1 MKNTTSRPVLGI
13 IFILL
18 GILLAA
24 KVFGLFDYIS
34 FNGWWTFFIIIPCF
48 LGLFQGN
55 NFSGSFFGLG
65 IGIILFLGMNQ
76 LISWRVAPQLI
87 AGLVFAAIGLSFL
100 FKDEK
105 INKDNKQSKGEKEK
119 WQAYEEQTKT
129 YDNQWKAYQGGEQE
143 ENQKQQGDTKK
154 QEGYTNQKQDG
165 AGNNSYNYQNTN
177 NGQGY
182 YKTHGSGRHNQYN
195 AVLNG
200 RVIQIMEEEFTGC
213 SITAILGNLQLDLRN
228 AIIRED
234 VVVDVTCLL
243 GGLDI
248 FVPANAKVSVSCT
261 PILGGVENRVSLSGR
276 GMQNTVT
283 IYIRGTCVLGGIEI
297 R

>member
-1 MKNTTSRPVLGI
+1 MKDTNSKPILGI

-18 GILLAA
+18 GVLLAA
-24 KVFGLFDYIS
+24 KVFGLFDYIT

-87 AGLVFAAIGLSFL
+87 AGLIFAAIGLSFL

-105 INKDNKQSKGEKEK
+105 IKKDKTKDDSRYRTYDTEADKGKEQAKTYEKQA
-119 WQAYEEQTKT
+119 QMHEEQANAHEEQFKTFENQAKT
-129 YDNQWKAYQGGEQE
+129 YDDQF
-143 ENQKQQGDTKK
+143 
-154 QEGYTNQKQDG
+154 
-165 AGNNSYNYQNTN
+165 TN

-182 YKTHGSGRHNQYN
+182 YKTFGSGRRNQYN

-200 RVIQIMEEEFTGC
+200 RVVQIMEEEFTGC
-213 SITAILGNLQLDLRN
+213 TVTAIMGNLQLDLRN

-276 GMQNTVT
+276 GMRDTVT